1 MDKPRVT
8 GILKAAGLIDFS
20 MVPQGIMERAQ
31 SFGTAVHLT
40 TELYDKG
47 TLDMDSLDPSLV
59 PYLDGWKKFLKDYNI
74 TIKPDEMEKQFESKR
89 YGFKGSPDRWPEI
102 AGKITVVDIK
112 TSTQMYAATAVQTM
126 AYQMLLEE
134 NGVKPKERKGVQ
146 LTGDGLYKIE
156 PYTDSS
162 DKSVFLSA
170 LNLYRFKQR
179 KGML

>member
-1 MDKPRVT
+1 V
-8 GILKAAGLIDFS
+8 
-20 MVPQGIMERAQ
+20 
-31 SFGTAVHLT
+31 
-40 TELYDKG
+40 
-47 TLDMDSLDPSLV
+47 
-59 PYLDGWKKFLKDYNI
+59 
-74 TIKPDEMEKQFESKR
+74 SKR

-102 AGKITVVDIK
+102 KGKITVVDIK
-112 TSTQMYAATAVQTM
+112 TSTQMYVATEVQTM